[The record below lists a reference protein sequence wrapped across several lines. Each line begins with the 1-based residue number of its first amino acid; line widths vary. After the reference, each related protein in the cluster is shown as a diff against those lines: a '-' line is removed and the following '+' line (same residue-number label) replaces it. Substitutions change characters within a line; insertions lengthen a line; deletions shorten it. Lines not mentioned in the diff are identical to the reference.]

1 MSKTQLIRT
10 YGSNPVEAWSFE
22 RTEAGSLTLSTWG
35 RTFYANQTKSMTE
48 DEAWAN
54 LGRVMAEYVRDEVG
68 KLKETSDD

>member
-1 MSKTQLIRT
+1 MSRTQISKT

-35 RTFYANQTKSMTE
+35 RQFYTNQTKSMTE

-54 LGRVMAEYVRDEVG
+54 LGRVMAEYVRDEVE
-68 KLKETSDD
+68 KLRGTSDG